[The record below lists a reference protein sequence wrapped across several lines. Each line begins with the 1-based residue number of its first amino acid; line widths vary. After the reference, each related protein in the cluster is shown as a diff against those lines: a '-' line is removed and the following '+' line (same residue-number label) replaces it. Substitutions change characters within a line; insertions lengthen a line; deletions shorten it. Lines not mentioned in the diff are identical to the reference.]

1 MRRSKKEVLQMNAVE
16 TAQEIASFM
25 KENDYKKR
33 GLGWK
38 KHCNDVSLT
47 VTMEKS
53 LWDQDTW
60 YLWFGVTVPQIND
73 IDSFQA
79 ANYPIRTRLEGWK
92 LTIDQIKYAV
102 KLWEE
107 KYGSVPKLARAA
119 VENKIP
125 RQSEISFI
133 RHLTSGEYFNI
144 AFYSEQ

>member
-1 MRRSKKEVLQMNAVE
+1 
-16 TAQEIASFM
+16 
-25 KENDYKKR
+25 
-33 GLGWK
+33 
-38 KHCNDVSLT
+38 
-47 VTMEKS
+47 MEKS

-92 LTIDQIKYAV
+92 LTIDQIQYAV

-125 RQSEISFI
+125 CQSEISFI